1 LSKIFY
7 VNNLAQSINLAELES
22 LFTMVGDVESFR
34 VETHP
39 QPYKTTSIGV
49 VEMATEQQAADC
61 IERFHGQSALGQTLS
76 VVADKL
82 KYRLEGVKPVA
93 LPLRKRKKAR

>member
-1 LSKIFY
+1 M
-7 VNNLAQSINLAELES
+7 NLAELES
-22 LFTMVGDVESFR
+22 LFTMVGDVERFS
-34 VETHP
+34 VETVP
-39 QPYKTTSIGV
+39 DAYKTTSIGV

-82 KYRLEGVKPVA
+82 KYRLEAVRPIVA
-93 LPLRKRKKAR
+93 VPARKRKKTR

>member
-1 LSKIFY
+1 M
-7 VNNLAQSINLAELES
+7 
-22 LFTMVGDVESFR
+22 FTMVGDVESFR
-34 VETHP
+34 VETQA

-82 KYRLEGVKPVA
+82 KYRLEAVRPVVA
-93 LPLRKRKKAR
+93 IPARKRKKLR